1 MPERKITDRIAAG
14 ETLLLDGGTGSELQ
28 RRGVVK
34 LNNVHAVAVEPSQAN
49 LLVPNKV
56 VTCPFVVRAIQAQL
70 NQQGVVLRESA

>member
-14 ETLLLDGGTGSELQ
+14 ETLPLDGGTGSELQ

-49 LLVPNKV
+49 LHVPNKV
-56 VTCPFVVRAIQAQL
+56 VTCPFVVRVG
-70 NQQGVVLRESA
+70 GVSVRCRL